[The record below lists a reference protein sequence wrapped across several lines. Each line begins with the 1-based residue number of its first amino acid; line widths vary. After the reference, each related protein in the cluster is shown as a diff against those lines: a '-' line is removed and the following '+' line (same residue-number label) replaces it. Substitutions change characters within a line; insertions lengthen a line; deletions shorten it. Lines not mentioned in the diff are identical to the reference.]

1 MHKKLSRLIEPNLQP
16 YLFCLALFAVLT
28 APIQPLLSLAETA
41 ALAAL
46 YIYHRRQSMRRRR
59 SVMQYIESITGGT
72 DSISKNSMLNTPLP
86 VVVFRGDNGEVI
98 WANQGFSALSESRD
112 DVFSMRIED
121 LAPDFDYRWLL
132 DGTTGEDLE
141 ELTEIGGRTYRVY
154 GTASRA
160 SSRASSQEQIV
171 TAYFVDVT
179 ESRHIQA
186 LYESSRPV
194 T

>member
-141 ELTEIGGRTYRVY
+141 ELTEIGDRKSV
-154 GTASRA
+154 
-160 SSRASSQEQIV
+160 V
-171 TAYFVDVT
+171 
-179 ESRHIQA
+179 
-186 LYESSRPV
+186 
-194 T
+194 